1 MAKTLHQFIPGKR
14 SKSRLYMT
22 FSLISMLIYSLFPT
36 LSRATGLVDSGLY
49 VIPYPQQV
57 LFGGDAFMFQSDLN
71 IVLDKDHSK
80 ADEFTATELIRDL
93 KSEWNIDAA
102 LNQKRNNFSVILSRR
117 KSLSKR
123 GKQGYELSVTKN
135 AITISSAGEEG
146 LFYGTQTLL
155 QLIQKSAGG
164 YKVIGLKIT
173 DWPDIAERAVH
184 YDTKHHQDKMEY
196 VRSFIKE
203 LARYKINLFVWEWED
218 KFLYP
223 SHPEISAP
231 GAFTTKEIQD
241 LTDYARKYHIQ
252 IAPLVQG
259 LGHVSFILKWP
270 QFAPWRE
277 VAASNWEFCPL
288 KEGSYKLLFD
298 LWKDAMDATK
308 GSTYFHFG
316 SDETYELGE
325 CPACK
330 QKASEIG
337 KKGVYHLFGDKAAKF
352 IQSQGRKPMMWESSA
367 GLLQAYAEK
376 KFTPNKNIVLTEE
389 MGEVGVDKAR
399 QAKNL
404 GYKVFFYDPNPGT
417 EPLFLPYL
425 YREEDYVIDEAS
437 AANNPYPQLKGKRK
451 IAGCLE
457 HSYVQLKE
465 AAASGLFDGVIR
477 TSWDDAGLH
486 NQQWMLCFL
495 TTAESSWNGH
505 APDMNEFKETFFN
518 NYYGEAATGMNDL
531 YYLLNE
537 AAYYYWDTFE
547 RKVWHFGD
555 VGKTVIPDLPRG
567 DALEYDPFWNNQ
579 NKQMIQRSLQELQQ
593 MDKAMAIVAANKKAA
608 VKHPYDFDLFESII
622 QVVRHTC
629 QTYLDLSALEN
640 AVKDA
645 HNETFV
651 NRDSAYYYLVKAQKI
666 IEDNVKR
673 RADVLNHVVT
683 VWEKTRLPKG
693 MSTADKKY
701 FFQQDRARHFANRK
715 PDMSFL
721 IYDEQQLDL
730 EGYLEKLK
738 AYSEKYKANTL

>member
-22 FSLISMLIYSLFPT
+22 FSLISMLICSLFPT

-49 VIPYPQQV
+49 IIPYPQQV

-117 KSLSKR
+117 KSLSKP

-437 AANNPYPQLKGKRK
+437 AADNPYPQLKGKRK

>member
-49 VIPYPQQV
+49 IIPYPQQV

-117 KSLSKR
+117 KSLSKP

-505 APDMNEFKETFFN
+505 APDMNEFKESFFN

>member
-49 VIPYPQQV
+49 IIPYPQQV
-57 LFGGDAFMFQSDLN
+57 LFGGDAFIFQSELN

-80 ADEFTATELIRDL
+80 ADEFTATELKRDL

-117 KSLSKR
+117 KSLSKH

-173 DWPDIAERAVH
+173 DWPDIPERAVH

-367 GLLQAYAEK
+367 GLLQVYAEK

-555 VGKTVIPDLPRG
+555 VGKTVIPDLPSG

>member
-14 SKSRLYMT
+14 RKPGLYMT
-22 FSLISMLIYSLFPT
+22 FSLISMLICSLLPT

-57 LFGGDAFMFQSDLN
+57 LFGGDAFIFQSDLN
-71 IVLDKDHSK
+71 IVLEKDHSK

-117 KSLSKR
+117 KSLSKP

-437 AANNPYPQLKGKRK
+437 AADNPYPQLKGKRK

-593 MDKAMAIVAANKKAA
+593 MDKAIAIVAANKKAA

>member
-117 KSLSKR
+117 KSLSKP

-437 AANNPYPQLKGKRK
+437 AADNPYPQLKGKRK

-666 IEDNVKR
+666 IEDIVKR

>member
-49 VIPYPQQV
+49 IIPYPQQV
-57 LFGGDAFMFQSDLN
+57 LFGGDAFMFQNDLN

-102 LNQKRNNFSVILSRR
+102 INQKRNNFSVILSRR
-117 KSLSKR
+117 KSLSKP

-173 DWPDIAERAVH
+173 DWPDIPERAVH

>member
-22 FSLISMLIYSLFPT
+22 FSLISMLICSLLPT

-57 LFGGDAFMFQSDLN
+57 LFGGDAFIFQSELN

-117 KSLSKR
+117 KSLSKP

-173 DWPDIAERAVH
+173 DWPDIPERAVH

-437 AANNPYPQLKGKRK
+437 AADNPYPQLKGKRK

-555 VGKTVIPDLPRG
+555 VGKTVIPDLPSG

>member
-102 LNQKRNNFSVILSRR
+102 INQKRNNFSVILSRR
-117 KSLSKR
+117 KSLSKP

-437 AANNPYPQLKGKRK
+437 AADNPYPQLKGKRK

>member
-14 SKSRLYMT
+14 RKPGLYMT

-117 KSLSKR
+117 KSLSKP

-505 APDMNEFKETFFN
+505 APDMNEFKESFFN

>member
-1 MAKTLHQFIPGKR
+1 
-14 SKSRLYMT
+14 MT
-22 FSLISMLIYSLFPT
+22 FSLISMLICSLLPT

-57 LFGGDAFMFQSDLN
+57 LFGGDAFIFQSDLN
-71 IVLDKDHSK
+71 IVLEKDHSK

-117 KSLSKR
+117 KSLSKP

-555 VGKTVIPDLPRG
+555 VGKTVIPDLPSG

>member
-22 FSLISMLIYSLFPT
+22 FSLISMLICSLLPT

-57 LFGGDAFMFQSDLN
+57 LFGGDAFIFQSELN

-102 LNQKRNNFSVILSRR
+102 INQKRNNFSVILSRR

-173 DWPDIAERAVH
+173 DWPDIPERAVH

-555 VGKTVIPDLPRG
+555 VGKTVIPDLPSG

>member
-49 VIPYPQQV
+49 IIPYPQQV
-57 LFGGDAFMFQSDLN
+57 LFDGDAFMFQSDLN

-117 KSLSKR
+117 KSLSKP

-135 AITISSAGEEG
+135 AITISSAGEDG

-437 AANNPYPQLKGKRK
+437 AADNPYPQLKGKRK

-555 VGKTVIPDLPRG
+555 VGKTVIPDLPSG

>member
-49 VIPYPQQV
+49 IIPYPQQV

-102 LNQKRNNFSVILSRR
+102 INQKRNNFSVILSRR

-173 DWPDIAERAVH
+173 DWPDIPERAVH

-666 IEDNVKR
+666 IEDIVKR

>member
-22 FSLISMLIYSLFPT
+22 FSLISMLICSLLPT

-57 LFGGDAFMFQSDLN
+57 LFGGDAFIFQSDLN
-71 IVLDKDHSK
+71 IVLEKDHSK

>member
-22 FSLISMLIYSLFPT
+22 FSLISMLICSLFPT

-57 LFGGDAFMFQSDLN
+57 LFGGDAFIFQSDLN

-117 KSLSKR
+117 KSLSKP

-666 IEDNVKR
+666 IEDIVKR

>member
-14 SKSRLYMT
+14 RKPGLYMT

-49 VIPYPQQV
+49 IIPYPQQV

-117 KSLSKR
+117 KSLSKP

-437 AANNPYPQLKGKRK
+437 AADNPYPQLKGKRK

-666 IEDNVKR
+666 IEDIVKR

>member
-14 SKSRLYMT
+14 RKPGLYMT
-22 FSLISMLIYSLFPT
+22 FSLISMLICSLLPT

-49 VIPYPQQV
+49 IIPYPQQV

-117 KSLSKR
+117 KSLSKP

>member
-22 FSLISMLIYSLFPT
+22 FSLISMLICSLLPT

-57 LFGGDAFMFQSDLN
+57 LFGGDAFIFQSDLN
-71 IVLDKDHSK
+71 IVLEKDHSK

-117 KSLSKR
+117 KSLSKH

-437 AANNPYPQLKGKRK
+437 AADNPYPQLKGKRK

-505 APDMNEFKETFFN
+505 APDMNEFKESFFN

>member
-14 SKSRLYMT
+14 RKPGLYMT
-22 FSLISMLIYSLFPT
+22 FSLISMLICSLLPT

-57 LFGGDAFMFQSDLN
+57 LFGGDAFIFQSDLN
-71 IVLDKDHSK
+71 IVLEKDHSK

-102 LNQKRNNFSVILSRR
+102 INQKRNNFSVILSRR

-457 HSYVQLKE
+457 HSYIQLKE

>member
-49 VIPYPQQV
+49 IIPYPQQV

-102 LNQKRNNFSVILSRR
+102 INQKRNNFSVILSRR

-437 AANNPYPQLKGKRK
+437 AADNPYPQLKGKRK

>member
-117 KSLSKR
+117 KSLSKP

-223 SHPEISAP
+223 SHPEISAF

-437 AANNPYPQLKGKRK
+437 AADNPYPQLKGKRK

-555 VGKTVIPDLPRG
+555 VGKTVIPDLPSG

>member
-22 FSLISMLIYSLFPT
+22 FSLISMLICSLFPT

-49 VIPYPQQV
+49 IIPYPQQV

-117 KSLSKR
+117 KSLSKP

>member
-22 FSLISMLIYSLFPT
+22 FSLISMLICSLLPT

-57 LFGGDAFMFQSDLN
+57 LFGGDAFIFQSELN

-102 LNQKRNNFSVILSRR
+102 INQKRNNFSVILSRR

-555 VGKTVIPDLPRG
+555 VGKTVIPDLPSG

>member
-14 SKSRLYMT
+14 RKPGLYMT
-22 FSLISMLIYSLFPT
+22 FSLISMLICSLFPT

-49 VIPYPQQV
+49 IIPYPQQV

-117 KSLSKR
+117 KSLSKP

-330 QKASEIG
+330 QKAGEIG

>member
-22 FSLISMLIYSLFPT
+22 FSLISMLICSLLPT

-102 LNQKRNNFSVILSRR
+102 INQKRNNFSVILSRR

-457 HSYVQLKE
+457 HSYIQLKE

-555 VGKTVIPDLPRG
+555 VGKTVIPDLPRS

>member
-22 FSLISMLIYSLFPT
+22 FSLISMLICSLLPT

-57 LFGGDAFMFQSDLN
+57 LFGGDAFIFQSDLN
-71 IVLDKDHSK
+71 IVLEKDHSK

-102 LNQKRNNFSVILSRR
+102 INQKRNNFSVILSRR

-425 YREEDYVIDEAS
+425 YREEDYVIGEAS

>member
-1 MAKTLHQFIPGKR
+1 
-14 SKSRLYMT
+14 MT

-49 VIPYPQQV
+49 IIPYPQQV
-57 LFGGDAFMFQSDLN
+57 LFDGDAFMFQSDLN

-117 KSLSKR
+117 KSLSKP

-437 AANNPYPQLKGKRK
+437 AADNPYPQLKGKRK

-555 VGKTVIPDLPRG
+555 VGKTVIPDLPSG